1 MKLKMKLNVSSSEFY
16 NFLLEN
22 LKRELN
28 VKKIEKGMKFKKELS
43 SKFSQKVE
51 SSVELINIEEN
62 KEYSLVYK
70 TSLGENIVK
79 YLLNDIDDENLEV
92 EYIEEYYTDSFWNK
106 YNNMIVEFLMS
117 YFLKKKKNLDS
128 FFFLFPILL
137 FCTSKKYKI
146 ST

>member
-43 SKFSQKVE
+43 SKFSQKIE
-51 SSVELINIEEN
+51 SSVELINLEEN

-117 YFLKKKKNLDS
+117 YFLKKKKKRVLKQIEEYIKNNRKL
-128 FFFLFPILL
+128 
-137 FCTSKKYKI
+137 
-146 ST
+146 

>member
-79 YLLNDIDDENLEV
+79 YLLNDIDDKNLEV

-117 YFLKKKKNLDS
+117 YFLKKKK
-128 FFFLFPILL
+128 
-137 FCTSKKYKI
+137 KI
-146 ST
+146 VLKQIEEYIKNNRKL

>member
-22 LKRELN
+22 WKRELN

-79 YLLNDIDDENLEV
+79 YLLNDIDDKNLEV

-117 YFLKKKKNLDS
+117 YFLKKKK
-128 FFFLFPILL
+128 
-137 FCTSKKYKI
+137 KI
-146 ST
+146 VLKQIEEYIKNNRKL